1 MSTSFT
7 LSAPQIESLSTGING
22 LQDRLIDTLHRQE
35 TAIVGDIENAVD
47 LSSPLMSLP
56 RPVQEQFR
64 RWAEEPLYQT
74 PEMARLLEATK
85 NKIIEIHNDNQEYIR
100 NKVAYNA
107 DKIRLELSIRAI
119 GKAVNGVQ
127 QLLSSQ

>member
-1 MSTSFT
+1 VSTSFT
-7 LSAPQIESLSTGING
+7 LSAPQVESLSTGING

-64 RWAEEPLYQT
+64 RWAEEPLNQT